1 MNGLKLSEAAQDV
14 TCLVRLTDEWVNQT
28 ILNSEDEG
36 MQKARNILERI
47 QSRKT
52 YRFKIIF
59 SRRVIIKIT
68 FFHRILAEITGTIEK
83 DNFHYEKLLSCDTL
97 AVAKI
102 HIDMGKVRFN

>member
-1 MNGLKLSEAAQDV
+1 MNGLNLSEAAQDV